1 MKKFGNVT
9 PNLVH
14 KGLIRTTPP
23 ETLGSC
29 FYVNA
34 FLLTTMKADSFGS
47 NNETVPS
54 TGRLRKRK
62 IGISAFICEMNVASG
77 PDDFIVFLL
86 ENHPEKSVI
95 ALVKS
100 V

>member
-1 MKKFGNVT
+1 MKKFGDVI
-9 PNLVH
+9 PNLIH
-14 KGLIRTTPP
+14 NGLIRTTRL

-29 FYVNA
+29 FYATA

-47 NNETVPS
+47 NNETVLS

-62 IGISAFICEMNVASG
+62 IGIQAFICEMNVASG
-77 PDDFIVFLL
+77 PDDIIVFLL
-86 ENHPEKSVI
+86 ENHPVKSVI
-95 ALVKS
+95 AIVKP